1 MDEGPGWKAFDF
13 PLPLHLTPCTSMEII
28 TSVSMMQ
35 QCCLKLHRTGKK
47 IAFVP
52 TMGWLHEGHLS
63 LLREGRRRGD
73 VLVLSIFVNPTQFGA
88 NEDLASYP
96 RDLSR
101 DAALAES
108 VGTDLIFAPEAA
120 EMYPRGYA
128 SYVDVEGLTESLCG
142 AARPGH
148 FRGVTTVVSKLFAI
162 VQPQVAFFG
171 QKDFQQLA
179 VIRRMTLDL
188 NLPVEIVGLPIVR
201 EADGLAMSSRNVYL
215 TPDLRRQALVLSRA
229 IATAR
234 QLVGQGE
241 TAAASILADLRQ
253 LIASEPAARID
264 YIEICHQFTLQPQ
277 QQVDADS
284 VLLMAVFLG
293 ETRLIDNG
301 LLREVAN

>member
-1 MDEGPGWKAFDF
+1 
-13 PLPLHLTPCTSMEII
+13 MEII

-35 QCCLKLHRTGKK
+35 QNCLKLHRAGEK

-88 NEDLASYP
+88 NEDLESYP

-108 VGTDLIFAPEAA
+108 VGTDLIFAPDAV

-201 EADGLAMSSRNVYL
+201 ETDGLAMSSRNVYL

-229 IATAR
+229 LATAR
-234 QLVGQGE
+234 QLVGKGE
-241 TAAASILADLRQ
+241 TAAASILAELRQ
-253 LIASEPAARID
+253 LIASVPAARID

-284 VLLMAVFLG
+284 VLLLAVFLG

-301 LLREVAN
+301 LLREAANSPL